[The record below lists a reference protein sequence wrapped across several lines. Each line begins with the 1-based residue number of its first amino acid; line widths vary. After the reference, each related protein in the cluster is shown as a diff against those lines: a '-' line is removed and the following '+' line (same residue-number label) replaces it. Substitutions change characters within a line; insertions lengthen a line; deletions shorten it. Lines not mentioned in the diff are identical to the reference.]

1 VPHHSNLHRLRLMIL
16 FGALC
21 LLTACGFHLR
31 GVGGAALPETW
42 KSMHLVT
49 NDPNSEFTRAVI
61 TQFAA
66 NDVQWTDA
74 ESAKFNVVLSPERFE
89 QRNLSLNSEARVSE
103 FELTMSS
110 QFKVLDALQQEVM
123 APTTVSVVKQMEN
136 NSRNEVGKEGEVRLL
151 QSEMRSELA
160 EQIMRRIGYFAISLQ
175 LQAEPQSEPES
186 ESESESESEPE
197 SEPDLNSQ

>member
-1 VPHHSNLHRLRLMIL
+1 M
-16 FGALC
+16 
-21 LLTACGFHLR
+21 
-31 GVGGAALPETW
+31 
-42 KSMHLVT
+42 VT

-61 TQFAA
+61 AQFAA
-66 NDVQWTDA
+66 NGVQWTDA
-74 ESAKFNVVLSPERFE
+74 ENAKFNVVLNPERFE

-175 LQAEPQSEPES
+175 LKAEVQSEPEP
-186 ESESESESEPE
+186 EPE
-197 SEPDLNSQ
+197 PEPDTNSQ

>member
-1 VPHHSNLHRLRLMIL
+1 MPHHSNQHWLRLTIIL
-16 FGALC
+16 GALS

-31 GVGGAALPETW
+31 GVGDTALPEVW

-175 LQAEPQSEPES
+175 LQAEPQSES
-186 ESESESESEPE
+186 KSEPE
-197 SEPDLNSQ
+197 SEPEPDPNSQ

>member
-1 VPHHSNLHRLRLMIL
+1 MTHHWLQHLFRLAIIL
-16 FGALC
+16 SAIS

-31 GVGGAALPETW
+31 GVGGTALPETW

-49 NDPNSEFTRAVI
+49 NDTNSEFTRAVI

-66 NDVQWTDA
+66 NGVQWTDA
-74 ESAKFNVVLSPERFE
+74 ESASFNVVLNPERFE

-110 QFKVLDALQQEVM
+110 QFKVLDTTQQEVM

-136 NSRNEVGKEGEVRLL
+136 DPRNEVGKEGEVRLL

-160 EQIMRRIGYFAISLQ
+160 EQIMRRIGYFAINLP
-175 LQAEPQSEPES
+175 LQAEAQSEPEP
-186 ESESESESEPE
+186 EPE
-197 SEPDLNSQ
+197 PEPNSQ